1 MEIERKWMLNGW
13 PPEELGL
20 PLLYEQS
27 MRQGYIS
34 VRPTVRIR
42 EEAMTGGNTE
52 YVLCIKSGAGLV
64 RKEIEMDISKDKFLE
79 LEDLIGLPL
88 IPKVRRTYGLPD
100 GLKLEVNHVDEG
112 LPTEFWYAEIEYPTA
127 EIARRWNCIS
137 FRFAY
142 QCRNSFIP
150 IIVISPFSFRR
161 STSPCCPQEYSSR
174 ASPES
179 RQNSTESINS
189 LCFLNSS
196 A

>member
-1 MEIERKWMLNGW
+1 MEIERKWMLKGW

-42 EEAMTGGNTE
+42 EEAMTGGSTE

-64 RKEIEMDISKDKFLE
+64 RKEIEMDITKDKFLE

-88 IPKVRRTYGLPD
+88 IPKVRRTYALPD

-127 EIARRWNCIS
+127 EVARGWN
-137 FRFAY
+137 AED
-142 QCRNSFIP
+142 
-150 IIVISPFSFRR
+150 ISPVLA
-161 STSPCCPQEYSSR
+161 EYL
-174 ASPES
+174 
-179 RQNSTESINS
+179 NDDVTEEPGQTMGAYWIITR
-189 LCFLNSS
+189 LHQQ
-196 A
+196 

>member
-1 MEIERKWMLNGW
+1 MEIERKWMLKGW

-52 YVLCIKSGAGLV
+52 YVLCIKSGRPTVRIREEAMTGGSTEYVLCIKSGAGLV
-64 RKEIEMDISKDKFLE
+64 RKEIEMDITKDKFLE

-88 IPKVRRTYGLPD
+88 IPKVRRTYALPD

-127 EIARRWNCIS
+127 EIARGWN
-137 FRFAY
+137 AE
-142 QCRNSFIP
+142 N
-150 IIVISPFSFRR
+150 ISPVLA
-161 STSPCCPQEYSSR
+161 EYL
-174 ASPES
+174 
-179 RQNSTESINS
+179 NDDVTEEPGQTMGAYWIITR
-189 LCFLNSS
+189 LHQQ
-196 A
+196 